1 MFMSKQDVIDR
12 AKAKAKKHLT
22 LMGCGIEK
30 EKNAKV
36 YLEYMTYIKQL
47 ENQNELKES
56 RK

>member
-1 MFMSKQDVIDR
+1 MSKQDVIDR